1 MDNTEIHYL
10 AFDADEM
17 WREMESVYIDEGGDL
32 LYSGDEKYML
42 LRGVHAILMQAYAAI
57 DNALRMDTLRYAQ
70 RDYLKIYGEKRNCVY
85 KEAEKATAN
94 ITITFQATGKS
105 DTIKAG
111 EAVTPDGAMLYLLD
125 DDVVDNGYAQTVTVP
140 VTCAIAGSV
149 GNGLLSGTQLQT
161 VTPHGGV
168 YSIYVA
174 TDAVGGMDDE
184 DFEVYRERIRNYGLT
199 NITTGPEVQYE
210 SAAKNVSTVILD
222 ANAINLGAG
231 IVGVYLLLSDDT
243 GSAAIIAS
251 VEEALNARE
260 VRPLTDQVAVALATA
275 IPYTLNVQYQAETS
289 SNIST
294 AIGDAVSE
302 YQAWQDQTI
311 GQPFN
316 PDKLM
321 AMLYQAGCTRVIWGS
336 GSEFG
341 DGGNVEYTPILA
353 NQYCH
358 GTISL
363 AVIP

>member
-42 LRGVHAILMQAYAAI
+42 LRGVHAILMQAYAAM

-70 RDYLKIYGEKRNCVY
+70 RDYLKIYGEKRNCIY

-125 DDVVDNGYAQTVTVP
+125 NDVVDNGYAQTVTVP
-140 VTCAIAGSV
+140 VTCAIAGSA

-161 VTPHGGV
+161 VTPHSGV

-184 DFEVYRERIRNYGLT
+184 DFEVYRERIRKHGLT
-199 NITTGPEVQYE
+199 SITTGPAAQYE
-210 SAAKNVSTVILD
+210 SAAKDVSTLILD
-222 ANAINLGAG
+222 ANAVRLGAG
-231 IVGVYLLLSDDT
+231 HVGVYLLLSSNE
-243 GSAAIIAS
+243 GSAAIIQS
-251 VEEALNARE
+251 VTEALSPQE
-260 VRPLTDQVAVALATA
+260 VRPLTDQVTVALATA
-275 IPYTLNVQYQAETS
+275 IPYTLNVQYQAES
-289 SNIST
+289 GSNIT
-294 AIGDAVSE
+294 NAIGEAVSE
-302 YQAWQDQTI
+302 YQTWQDQVI

-321 AMLYQAGCTRVIWGS
+321 ALLYRAGCTRVIWGS

-341 DGGNVEYTPILA
+341 DGGSVEYTPILE